1 MKGPSDLDD
10 ILAGLKTKKINL
22 KGQEDNK
29 SVISVESIKEL
40 GQGKRGRVRKSKSN
54 SVTMSLNGLI

>member
-1 MKGPSDLDD
+1 MSQL
-10 ILAGLKTKKINL
+10 LKTKKINL